1 MVTLAENG
9 EWRTCLQLSKRA
21 RAFTVSQESE
31 DPVVDAG
38 AKVASLART
47 SSKGFVEL
55 MVTCSTVMARVEY
68 SALAIC

>member
-1 MVTLAENG
+1 MVTLIENG
-9 EWRTCLQLSKRA
+9 ERRTGLQLSQCT

-31 DPVVDAG
+31 DPVINVG

-47 SSKGFVEL
+47 SSKGFVER
-55 MVTCSTVMARVEY
+55 MVTCSTGMTRVEC